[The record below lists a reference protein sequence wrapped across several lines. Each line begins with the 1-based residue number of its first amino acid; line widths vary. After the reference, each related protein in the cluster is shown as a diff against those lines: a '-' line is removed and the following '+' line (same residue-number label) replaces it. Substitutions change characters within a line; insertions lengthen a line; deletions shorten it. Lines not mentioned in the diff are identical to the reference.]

1 MQLFFRRRFISVL
14 LALSGIF
21 SLTQAADAPKVLFKT
36 SMGNIVIE
44 LDPEKAPRTVDNFLA
59 YVKSGYYKGAIF
71 HRVIN
76 DFMIQGGG
84 FDINMKE
91 KTPTRPPIRNEAQN
105 GLKNDPYTI
114 AMARTGNPH
123 SATAQFFINVNANDR
138 LNYPASD
145 GFGYAVFGKV
155 ISGMEVVDQI
165 KLVEVANR
173 GMHQNV
179 PLKPVLIESVSII
192 K

>member
-14 LALSGIF
+14 LALSGVF

-59 YVKSGYYKGAIF
+59 YVKAGYYKGAIF

-76 DFMIQGGG
+76 NFMIQGGG

-91 KTPTRPPIRNEAQN
+91 KTPTRPPIRNEGQN

-155 ISGMEVVDQI
+155 IAGMEVVDQI
-165 KLVEVANR
+165 KLVEVANS